1 MSTTSES
8 ELTIDEQGG
17 SSEDTTPQSP
27 TPTPTPTDKDKT
39 GETFDWPEQDDFEL
53 FQRIKKALPADD
65 NMKYDSRFNQL
76 KWEMIS
82 FRDYSAGECKQRWF
96 HVQAHLRRY
105 RIADELVVDAMT
117 WRQRPW
123 TDINKVIK
131 FQEHPDYPK
140 KPCTPTMIF
149 SSEKKSQV
157 LETQPEMTATEL
169 TKTMEKMYN
178 EMDDQGKQIYI
189 EKAKKDKEQFELKL
203 NKFMLDHPQY
213 PARPKS
219 AKMAVKA
226 TAPKAP
232 TPFKLFSI
240 TKMADIHAG
249 SRNGNEAREKCR
261 EMFREL
267 DDNQRLEWIYKSL
280 EREKQ
285 YNEDLENFKM
295 EHPEVEV
302 GPKKSLLSK
311 EERHIKDKNE
321 GKPDK
326 PPNSGYSL
334 YSKKMLVSATVK
346 HLDTKERMAEISRL
360 WKALQEEER
369 KTYNDEAQQLNVTYR
384 VQLASYL
391 GSLPAGQQLLEPK
404 KSSPKRPLG
413 NPEHSEEKK
422 IKVEG
427 DESIDELESQ
437 KTIVKFSF
445 PSKSRPK
452 MAT

>member
-1 MSTTSES
+1 
-8 ELTIDEQGG
+8 
-17 SSEDTTPQSP
+17 
-27 TPTPTPTDKDKT
+27 
-39 GETFDWPEQDDFEL
+39 
-53 FQRIKKALPADD
+53 
-65 NMKYDSRFNQL
+65 
-76 KWEMIS
+76 
-82 FRDYSAGECKQRWF
+82 
-96 HVQAHLRRY
+96 
-105 RIADELVVDAMT
+105 
-117 WRQRPW
+117 
-123 TDINKVIK
+123 
-131 FQEHPDYPK
+131 
-140 KPCTPTMIF
+140 
-149 SSEKKSQV
+149 
-157 LETQPEMTATEL
+157 
-169 TKTMEKMYN
+169 
-178 EMDDQGKQIYI
+178 
-189 EKAKKDKEQFELKL
+189 
-203 NKFMLDHPQY
+203 
-213 PARPKS
+213 
-219 AKMAVKA
+219 
-226 TAPKAP
+226 
-232 TPFKLFSI
+232 
-240 TKMADIHAG
+240 MADIHAG